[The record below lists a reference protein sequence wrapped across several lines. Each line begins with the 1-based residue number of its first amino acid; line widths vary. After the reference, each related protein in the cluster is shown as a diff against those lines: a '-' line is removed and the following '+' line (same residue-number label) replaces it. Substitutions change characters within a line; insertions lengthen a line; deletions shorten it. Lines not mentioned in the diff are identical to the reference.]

1 MSLLGNQEQRALD
14 KSKVCVVILQKIL
27 FSSRRCQVF
36 FLEVTTCSCYREPAM
51 TSNNMPLSSA
61 RCSTRASGGWPTLS
75 MILRGKNVYLR
86 DKPMFFRV
94 ITWQGKYA
102 GHLNCEIQALPTS
115 KRCNEIQARPTNK
128 WRSKIQ
134 ALSTNKRWTMKMS

>member
-14 KSKVCVVILQKIL
+14 KSKVRVVILQKIL

-75 MILRGKNVYLR
+75 MILRGKNGYLQ

-94 ITWQGKYA
+94 ITWQ
-102 GHLNCEIQALPTS
+102 NTQATSTAKFKPSLQGTKFKPVLPTS
-115 KRCNEIQARPTNK
+115 GGAKFKPFLQTRGGR
-128 WRSKIQ
+128 
-134 ALSTNKRWTMKMS
+134 